1 MSEHEQSRI
10 FNLEFPRVA
19 VSDPLIYNVGQ
30 IFDVVTVIRAAT
42 INSTSC
48 LMAMELRGKPAAIDK
63 AIAYLK
69 EHKVKITPI
78 QPEDIDE

>member
-19 VSDPLIYNVGQ
+19 VSDPLVYNVGQ
-30 IFDVVTVIRAAT
+30 MFDVVTVIRAAS

-48 LMAMELRGKPAAIDK
+48 LMAMELRGPLAEIDK
-63 AIAYLK
+63 AVAYLK
-69 EHKVKITPI
+69 EHKVTVTPI
-78 QPEDIDE
+78 QPEDIDD

>member
-1 MSEHEQSRI
+1 MSEQEQSRI
-10 FNLEFPRVA
+10 FNLAFPRVA

-30 IFDVVTVIRAAT
+30 MFDVVTVIRAAT

-48 LMAMELRGKPAAIDK
+48 LMAMELRGLQAEIDK
-63 AIAYLK
+63 AVAYLK
-69 EHKVKITPI
+69 EHKVEVTPI